1 MTGSS
6 RKQSGG
12 KSCSKGKILRKA
24 YSRKAHSRKSYTR
37 KSGERVRGSYVDR
50 AKVPST
56 CVPDRGAVGRG
67 PGKGSQYLPRPT
79 KKGMLRHYGYDTDK
93 SKSERESILR
103 RASKEEKGGA
113 LEVLRHLNL
122 IRNLQAEDEKGRRV
136 KAAMADDIKFLS
148 TLYAAAKRASSRGGA
163 KRSRKGSKKSSKKS
177 SKKASKKAS
186 KKHSR
191 KGSRRH

>member
-1 MTGSS
+1 MAGSS
-6 RKQSGG
+6 KRQSGG
-12 KSCSKGKILRKA
+12 KCPRGKIMRKA
-24 YSRKAHSRKSYTR
+24 YSRKAYT
-37 KSGERVRGSYVDR
+37 KTSGSRVRSARVGS
-50 AKVPST
+50 S
-56 CVPDRGAVGRG
+56 CVPDRGAVGKTR
-67 PGKGSQYLPRPT
+67 PSQFIGRPT

-103 RASKEEKGGA
+103 RAVKGEPGGA

-148 TLYAAAKRASSRGGA
+148 TLYAAHKRASSKGGA
-163 KRSRKGSKKSSKKS
+163 RRSRRG

-186 KKHSR
+186 KKRSR